1 MQLYLGALIFS
12 LVAVC
17 LLESLR
23 PLRPVGADA
32 PRRWARN
39 LALALLATGATLYTP
54 LLLWAALRLPGT
66 DGQHFGGLLA
76 WLQAPAWLAW
86 ALTFL
91 VLDFTSYLLHRL
103 AHALPWLWRLH
114 AIHHSDTELDATTT
128 HRHHPLE
135 AAVGALLQL
144 PVLLLLLGA
153 PPLAVLAYAVAQTVV
168 STFAH
173 GNFSLGPAG
182 QRWLGWLLVTPDF
195 HRMHHSA
202 ERRFTN
208 SNYGML
214 LSCWDRWL
222 GTASAPCL
230 GEPARRLVLGLEYF
244 RAPAEQRLGR
254 MLAQPFG
261 RQGFGRA
268 AAPDDQKA
276 IN

>member
-1 MQLYLGALIFS
+1 MPLPSPAVTVITALPADGTLVVQQLTDDGD
-12 LVAVC
+12 
-17 LLESLR
+17 R
-23 PLRPVGADA
+23 VGAPHD
-32 PRRWARN
+32 
-39 LALALLATGATLYTP
+39 L
-54 LLLWAALRLPGT
+54 
-66 DGQHFGGLLA
+66 DQHD
-76 WLQAPAWLAW
+76 
-86 ALTFL
+86 
-91 VLDFTSYLLHRL
+91 LDQ
-103 AHALPWLWRLH
+103 
-114 AIHHSDTELDATTT
+114 LD
-128 HRHHPLE
+128 
-135 AAVGALLQL
+135 
-144 PVLLLLLGA
+144 
-153 PPLAVLAYAVAQTVV
+153 
-168 STFAH
+168 
-173 GNFSLGPAG
+173 PAG